1 MMFDV
6 IAFDADDTLW
16 HTESLYVDV
25 HEKVSALLAKYSRAD
40 EIENTLH
47 KYDILNLPYY
57 GYGIKGFI
65 LSMIEAS
72 IEISAGRIT
81 GLEIQQII
89 EMTRG
94 MLMAEV
100 RLLDGVREVVSD
112 LAGHYPLMVVTKGD
126 LFDQTTKLE
135 RSGLRPFFEH
145 VEVVSTKT
153 NESYA
158 ELFAKY
164 RIPPSRFLMV
174 GNSLKSDILPVL
186 ELGGRAVYI
195 PYHITW
201 AHEEADPPAEGGD
214 SYFRLDNLAQLP
226 GLLAGLDGKPDL
238 QRR

>member
-1 MMFDV
+1 MLEM

-16 HTESLYVDV
+16 HTESLYLDV
-25 HEKVSALLAKYSRAD
+25 HRRVAALLLKYCGAQ
-40 EIENTLH
+40 EIEDTLH

-72 IEISAGRIT
+72 IEISAGRVS
-81 GLEIQQII
+81 GPEVQQII

-94 MLMAEV
+94 MLMSDV
-100 RLLDGVREVVSD
+100 RLLDGVREVVSG
-112 LAGHYPLMVVTKGD
+112 LADGYPLMVVTKGD
-126 LFDQTTKLE
+126 LFDQTNKLE
-135 RSGLRPFFEH
+135 RSGLKPFFEH
-145 VEVVSTKT
+145 VEVVSAKT

-186 ELGGRAVYI
+186 ELGGKAVYI

-214 SYFRLDNLAQLP
+214 SYFKLENLIQLP
-226 GLLAGLDGKPDL
+226 DLLAGLNGKPDR
-238 QRR
+238 QRG